1 MNNRLTALI
10 VASAFATIL
19 PAQTAFQV
27 GGSTELVLSGLLAV
41 GVKSSQIT
49 NVTLPG
55 RTPQRELRVDDDTSR
70 LTVSGSTLIT
80 EGYKVIFRVE
90 SRFTTDTRP
99 GATAYP
105 GALNVFNIAGWA
117 DGDTWGGVSTPIGS
131 LVAGKSAF
139 YYLDTFDASYL
150 GIPGPGEGYRAWDGQ
165 GLAFFNLLSQVST
178 TTSLKATL
186 GITRSQ
192 NVIRFDSV
200 AFHGLDWNLVYSK
213 NPSGD
218 ELKNGA
224 AGVTAASYESGGTW
238 GSRLRYNNGGL
249 TALVSILDQQPQGNA
264 YGATHGLR
272 AGVGYLFKQGPVAG
286 LKFGVEYDKTS
297 IDCPSA
303 TGYAASPVVGLPAL
317 GTQAASRTVYS
328 VPVQYQ
334 WGKHGVYVTYTKAG
348 NTTSM
353 ADTGATQ
360 TNLGYD
366 YALTKRAFLGLYY
379 TDLKNDAKGIYA
391 PFLSGSALG
400 GSAPNYGNATGPAG
414 APVTTGEGYRQ
425 FALCLN
431 YWF

>member
-10 VASAFATIL
+10 VASTFATIL
-19 PAQTAFQV
+19 PAQTTFQV
-27 GGSTELVLSGLLAV
+27 GSGTELSLSGLLAV
-41 GVKSSQIT
+41 GVKSSTIT

-55 RTPQRELRVDDDTSR
+55 RVAHEELRVDDNTSR

-90 SRFTTDTRP
+90 SRFTTDLRP

-105 GALNVFNIAGWA
+105 GALNVYNITGWA

-131 LVAGKSAF
+131 LVFGKTAF

-186 GITRSQ
+186 GITRSA
-192 NVIRFDSV
+192 NVMRFDSV
-200 AFHGLDWNLVYSK
+200 AFKGFDFNVVYSK

-224 AGVTAASYESGGTW
+224 AGVTSASYESGGTW
-238 GSRLRYNNGGL
+238 GGRVRYNNGGF
-249 TALVSILDQQPQGNA
+249 TALVSLLDQQPQGSA
-264 YGATHGLR
+264 YGATHGQR
-272 AGVGYLFKQGPVAG
+272 AGVGYMFKQGPLTG

-303 TGYAASPVVGLPAL
+303 AGYPASPFGIAPL
-317 GTQAASRTVYS
+317 GTKAASRTVYS

-334 WGKHGVYVTYTKAG
+334 WGKHGVYATYTKAG
-348 NTTSM
+348 DTSSI

-366 YALTKRAFLGLYY
+366 YALTKRAFVGLYY
-379 TDLKNDAKGIYA
+379 TDLKNSAKGIYA

-414 APVTTGEGYRQ
+414 APITTGEGYRQ